1 MTESFKQ
8 KTEKIDPGALR
19 KDRDSF
25 LSDLHKPVHD
35 DANNNPD
42 IPLNPNKLGIDE
54 FLVDR
59 LSLKPSAKYKF
70 RKSLASGGMKMVL
83 EVRDMDTMRDVAMAV
98 LPDADKR
105 PPVDILRFV
114 QEARL
119 TASLEHPNIVPV
131 HDIGIDSNG
140 SPYFTMKLLRGR
152 TLAALLQALQE
163 GDPDAVRDYPLD
175 HLLRIFLMICSGVAF
190 AHSKGVLHLDLKPEN
205 IQLGDFG
212 EVLIMDWG
220 LAKMIGNTSFTE
232 KYSVETTE
240 EHHRAS
246 PAMTLDGMMKG
257 TPGYMAPEQAAGQ
270 NTAKDQRTDIYAL
283 GAILYAILTLQSPIP
298 IKPVEEMVNDTL
310 AGAIIPPRLRVPERE
325 IPGALDAVVMKA
337 MSYYPADRYEDVS
350 EIRREVNAFLG
361 GFATMAERASS
372 ARKLLLLLKR
382 HIILTVS
389 LFVLMV
395 LLGGMAIYAVRE
407 QKLRSSA
414 WLPLCDLHW
423 QGARKPFKNPGIR
436 FRKADMSISDGKNW
450 RSMQNGLLL
459 PQGEW
464 LWLDL
469 PLKSDWRLDLEHLVG
484 NAGDCFEIR
493 IQADINAPGADGR
506 PAGYILRL
514 GMDGGTRDIFY
525 RQEPGKNPECLVS
538 HISGIAPGVVQST
551 ILRRE
556 DGKLILEMYHGLQ
569 NGKAVSLI
577 DFLPPLTEKD
587 THIGIRLISGRVR
600 LQKLR
605 LTNRGAAEQTT
616 PLVAADALMDVHLYD
631 AALKKYLQIVN
642 NYGDASFCND
652 ALLKSY
658 QIAALFA
665 TGSPHREDDM
675 YKIKKLI
682 LQRKDFP
689 YMHRVREVDAAYLW
703 MSGYITAAFRLVDQI
718 LKMEPGNDILAR
730 LITLKRPD
738 FTKIQQEKFY
748 SLLHR
753 SDFSSLDL
761 SNLGLVSLR
770 ALSEMNLVYLDCSG
784 NRITDYSPL
793 LRMPL
798 MVLVTDDGIFA
809 GRHAVRRYLLNKVH
823 KKTAHTTKI
832 GLPDKE
838 EYPRSL
844 IKPTI
849 PAR

>member
-1 MTESFKQ
+1 MAGSFKQ
-8 KTEKIDPGALR
+8 KTEKFSPGALR
-19 KDRDSF
+19 RDRDSF
-25 LSDLHKPVHD
+25 LADLHQPLHD

-42 IPLNPNKLGIDE
+42 IPLSPNKLGIDE

-59 LSLKPSAKYKF
+59 LSLKPPAKYKF
-70 RKSLASGGMKMVL
+70 RKSIASGGMKMVL

-152 TLAALLQALQE
+152 TFATLLQQLQE
-163 GDPDAVRDYPLD
+163 GDPDALREYPLD
-175 HLLRIFLMICSGVAF
+175 RLLRIFLNICSGVAF

-220 LAKMIGNTSFTE
+220 LAKMIGSTSLTE
-232 KYSVETTE
+232 QNNADQSVDI
-240 EHHRAS
+240 HNCS
-246 PAMTLDGMMKG
+246 PAVTLDGMMKG

-283 GAILYAILTLQSPIP
+283 GAILYAILTLESPIAL
-298 IKPVEEMVNDTL
+298 KSVDEMIDDTL
-310 AGAIIPPRLRVPERE
+310 AGAIVPPRLRVPERD
-325 IPGALDAVVMKA
+325 IPGALEAVVMKA
-337 MSYYPADRYEDVS
+337 MSFYPDDRYEDVS
-350 EIRREVNAFLG
+350 EIRHEVTAFLG
-361 GFATMAERASS
+361 GFATKAERAST
-372 ARKLLLLLKR
+372 ARKVLLLLKR
-382 HIILTVS
+382 HILLAVS
-389 LFVLMV
+389 LFVLMF

-423 QGARKPFKNPGIR
+423 KGVLRPFKNPGIR

-493 IQADINAPGADGR
+493 IQADIHASGADGR

-538 HISGIAPGVVQST
+538 HISGIAPGAVQST

-556 DGKLILEMYHGLQ
+556 DGKLILEIYHGLQ
-569 NGKAVSLI
+569 KSKTVSLI

-616 PLVAADALMDVHLYD
+616 PLVAADALMDVHLYE
-631 AALKKYLQIVN
+631 AALKKYLHIVN
-642 NYGDASFCND
+642 NYGTASFCDD

-665 TGSPHREDDM
+665 ADTLHREEDM
-675 YKIKKLI
+675 YAIKKMMLK
-682 LQRKDFP
+682 RKYFP
-689 YMHRVREVDAAYLW
+689 YMHRVREIDAAHLW
-703 MSGYITAAFRLVDQI
+703 AGGKISAAFQLVDQI
-718 LKMEPGNDILAR
+718 LELEPENDILAR
-730 LITLKRPD
+730 LITLRRPI
-738 FTKIQQEKFY
+738 FTPAEQEKFY
-748 SLLHR
+748 TLLRR
-753 SDFSSLDL
+753 SNFTSLDL
-761 SNLGLVSLR
+761 SGLGLVSLQ
-770 ALSEMNLVYLDCSG
+770 ALSDMNLIYLDCSG
-784 NRITDYSPL
+784 NRIKDYSPL

-798 MVLVTDDGIFA
+798 KVLVTDDGLFA
-809 GRHAVRRYLLNKVH
+809 GRMAVRRYLLNKVH
-823 KKTAHTTKI
+823 SGTATVNTNKK
-832 GLPDKE
+832 PE
-838 EYPRSL
+838 
-844 IKPTI
+844 
-849 PAR
+849 